1 MTQFG
6 KKQLKNHSCERVFL
20 LCTCYWYNFFRW
32 IFFIPCDCWKIL
44 IFIKF
49 YCNFQAFL
57 IRHAIVV
64 FETSVLKEA
73 RTLHYLQSNSTMLI
87 LKSSKIKVS
96 YMIFVDLIY
105 RFFLFNYFPVT
116 FFHFVAVPHFYFY
129 LFFFVYVFYVSFSL
143 EYFLQNSKYFLN
155 PRTILGLCWVWL
167 SHAIWCP
174 KFWKSVEMVKND
186 ICFGGARKPN
196 ARFFIKCA
204 PKNVPMP

>member
-6 KKQLKNHSCERVFL
+6 KKQLKNHSCKRVFL

-32 IFFIPCDCWKIL
+32 IFFIPCDYWKIL

-57 IRHAIVV
+57 IRHAIVF
-64 FETSVLKEA
+64 FETSILKEA

-129 LFFFVYVFYVSFSL
+129 LFFFVYVFFVYFFSWIFFAKLKIFL
-143 EYFLQNSKYFLN
+143 ESKNYSRPLLGV
-155 PRTILGLCWVWL
+155 TI
-167 SHAIWCP
+167 
-174 KFWKSVEMVKND
+174 
-186 ICFGGARKPN
+186 ARN
-196 ARFFIKCA
+196 L
-204 PKNVPMP
+204 VP